1 MTVTTQTVEFPTTV
15 AVGWQ
20 ETVTVEDLEATE
32 TLAAVAVVLFEC
44 IESEVL

>member
-20 ETVTVEDLEATE
+20 ETVTVEDLEATD
-32 TLAAVAVVLFEC
+32 TLVAVGVVLSEC